1 MHIELEEKTVDPCGT
16 PQVKILVERA
26 AQGNHCD
33 LLSSV
38 TGQLVPAQ
46 YKADNFCFQEAVG
59 VH

>member
-1 MHIELEEKTVDPCGT
+1 MYIELSGKKVDPCGN
-16 PQVKILVERA
+16 PQVKILEERA

-38 TGQLVPAQ
+38 TGRLTPTQ
-46 YKADNFCFQEAVG
+46 YKADNFYFQEAVE